1 MDCMRRSLS
10 RAWFPIL
17 VALALLLVAC
27 EEQDGDERRA
37 SRPASP
43 SPAETTAGPRLISSY
58 PKRCLKRVRPPK
70 DQGLLAAYRRGQV
83 TIGTP
88 GGDLVAS
95 FEARVKAPKAFP
107 SVQWSP
113 DGRYLGTGDGGLWS
127 ARGRSLGVML
137 GELRGPWTWSPT
149 SDCAVGFTGRS
160 LIGFGDK
167 TVSVGGPKVSSRPLI
182 EGPVRYFAFTP
193 GGRALILNVSRE
205 KEPPVGTSFWRLD
218 LVTGRLEEL
227 VRYPRG
233 ACCVELGGWDPTGR
247 SLLFWI
253 GPGTSVMQ
261 DGWALS
267 GLDVHRGNRLRFG
280 TKKEPA
286 LTLPFPDYVEACG
299 DRLLAVVGGPR
310 AHPTIENKR
319 LALVRRDR
327 VSRIL
332 TSNDLVYLSPT
343 CSPDGSQIAA
353 VQMPSGSMEQR
364 GRLVL
369 LDAEGNFVRSA
380 SPGGSDG
387 DPQWGRPG
395 IMFLHGSAS
404 GTEIWFAPDGSSAR
418 TTGLKVGVPWDWSA
432 IPPTGLPYDL

>member
-1 MDCMRRSLS
+1 
-10 RAWFPIL
+10 
-17 VALALLLVAC
+17 
-27 EEQDGDERRA
+27 
-37 SRPASP
+37 
-43 SPAETTAGPRLISSY
+43 
-58 PKRCLKRVRPPK
+58 
-70 DQGLLAAYRRGQV
+70 
-83 TIGTP
+83 
-88 GGDLVAS
+88 
-95 FEARVKAPKAFP
+95 
-107 SVQWSP
+107 
-113 DGRYLGTGDGGLWS
+113 
-127 ARGRSLGVML
+127 
-137 GELRGPWTWSPT
+137 
-149 SDCAVGFTGRS
+149 
-160 LIGFGDK
+160 
-167 TVSVGGPKVSSRPLI
+167 
-182 EGPVRYFAFTP
+182 
-193 GGRALILNVSRE
+193 
-205 KEPPVGTSFWRLD
+205 
-218 LVTGRLEEL
+218 
-227 VRYPRG
+227 
-233 ACCVELGGWDPTGR
+233 
-247 SLLFWI
+247 
-253 GPGTSVMQ
+253 MQ

-332 TSNDLVYLSPT
+332 TSKDLVYLSPT

-380 SPGGSDG
+380 SPGGSNG